1 MAPIPQK
8 TNKKV
13 RTTPK
18 KITTDDVYDAFGNS
32 VTELLGKQKRRDRKQ
47 DNQEEENYSNTIHT
61 NEEQELD
68 DTQQQQG
75 RENLNAMIDLLNPEV
90 TLDSTQVTTILTKLG
105 LENVLS
111 KISTIEGN
119 IDDINEDISNI
130 EDELSDHEDRIY
142 ALEHPTT

>member
-61 NEEQELD
+61 NEDQELD

-111 KISTIEGN
+111 KISTIEG
-119 IDDINEDISNI
+119 DISNI
-130 EDELSDHEDRIY
+130 EDELSDHEDRIS
-142 ALEHPTT
+142 ALENPTT

>member
-8 TNKKV
+8 TKKQV

-111 KISTIEGN
+111 ELQRLDQEKADVS
-119 IDDINEDISNI
+119 DIPDLTGIYT
-130 EDELSDHEDRIY
+130 ELGDHESRIT
-142 ALEHPTT
+142 ALENA